1 MKSLTLP
8 TREDT
13 DHIVK
18 SLTSRQAEII
28 ELLIL
33 GYNNKQIALLLSIKA
48 DTVKRQVFN
57 AVRRAQ
63 IDNRVQLIVAYTM
76 WKLQHAN

>member
-33 GYNNKQIALLLSIKA
+33 GYSNKQIALILSIKESA
-48 DTVKRQVFN
+48 VKWHVFS

-76 WKLQHAN
+76 WKIQHAN